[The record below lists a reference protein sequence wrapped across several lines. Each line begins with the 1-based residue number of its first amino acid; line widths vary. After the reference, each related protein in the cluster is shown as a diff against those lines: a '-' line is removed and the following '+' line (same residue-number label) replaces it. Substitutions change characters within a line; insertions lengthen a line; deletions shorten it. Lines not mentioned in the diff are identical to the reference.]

1 MKTLRFFL
9 LFGFILSIN
18 SILAQSE
25 QAIAKDTLNKGSIN
39 EQFDFVLRK
48 SSNFKNYKVV
58 KRVWLNKLKKH
69 INDSLST
76 QKESIKNA
84 NNQIALLQGD
94 IKKLESQITQLN
106 EKLEASDS
114 EKSSIDFLGMRLEKQ
129 QYKLIMWSIVAVL
142 LMALLFFIYSFR
154 NSHKVTKESLAKL
167 KEVEEDYSGF
177 RARSL
182 EREQALN
189 RKLLD
194 EINKHK

>member
-1 MKTLRFFL
+1 MRKLQFFL
-9 LFGFILSIN
+9 FFGFILTIN
-18 SILAQSE
+18 TVFAQTE
-25 QAIAKDTLNKGSIN
+25 QIIAKDTLNKGSIN
-39 EQFDFVLRK
+39 EQFDFVMRK

-58 KRVWLNKLKKH
+58 KRVWLNKIKKH

-76 QKESIKNA
+76 QKTTIKTA
-84 NNQIALLQGD
+84 NNQIVLLQAN
-94 IKKLESQITQLN
+94 IKDLESKIVQLN
-106 EKLEASDS
+106 ETLDASNS
-114 EKSSIDFLGMRLEKQ
+114 EKNSIDFLGMRIKKQ
-129 QYKLIMWSIVAVL
+129 QYKLIMWAIVAVL
-142 LMALLFFIYSFR
+142 LMGLLFFIYSYK

-167 KEVEEDYSGF
+167 KEVEEEYSGF